1 MSSVQFCLLVPGGL
15 CIVLYTAFWFFS
27 CLLFVL
33 FLHFQDFR
41 DRTGNLKKKKKER
54 WGKPLLVLNISP
66 KRRSRAAVVHNFNT
80 STREEEAASLCCS
93 QPIRLCGWGVWTIQ
107 PCDRAARLQT
117 SACERRVCPNRIP
130 NAEQRIRG

>member
-1 MSSVQFCLLVPGGL
+1 MSSVQFCLLVPEGL

-41 DRTGNLKKKKKER
+41 DRTGNLKNKER
-54 WGKPLLVLNISP
+54 GREKYVFLTGWGKQPLLVLNISP
-66 KRRSRAAVVHNFNT
+66 KRWSRAVVVHNFNT

-107 PCDRAARLQT
+107 PCDRAARLREAGMPQQD
-117 SACERRVCPNRIP
+117 SKC
-130 NAEQRIRG
+130 